1 MQSAG
6 CVGAP
11 VKLGLSRCQEYVA
24 GDPIQ
29 LLGSVSKRIE
39 SPLRAGQ
46 ALVNLLMESL
56 FIYYCLH
63 GKVLLVPAL
72 QLRRRWESLHLDAV
86 V

>member
-1 MQSAG
+1 MQCSG

-11 VKLGLSRCQEYVA
+11 VKLGLNHCQEYIA

-29 LLGSVSKRIE
+29 LLGSDSIE
-39 SPLRAGQ
+39 HVLQAGQ
-46 ALVNLLMESL
+46 SLVNLLMESL

-72 QLRRRWESLHLDAV
+72 WFCRHWETLCLDALV
-86 V
+86 